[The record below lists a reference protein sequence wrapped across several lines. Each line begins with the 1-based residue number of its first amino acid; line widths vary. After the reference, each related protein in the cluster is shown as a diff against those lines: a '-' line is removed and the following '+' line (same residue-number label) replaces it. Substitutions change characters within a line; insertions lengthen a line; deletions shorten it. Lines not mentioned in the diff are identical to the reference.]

1 MKRPPTTKDPDWEND
16 LDRLTDSVIPLK
28 RRAALQEAARL
39 VPSIVNVV
47 ATATFLPPGYTLP
60 MKAIARKLRCTQ
72 YAPRMFAANILKF
85 TDSIS
90 ACTALI
96 FSTGCVVVVSLRSE
110 NHARYICQQ
119 LRILLETVPC
129 ALKDT
134 RGERLSARTLEG
146 RLDFDR
152 CEIHNIVGKA
162 DLAYRIDLQAMADA
176 APASCKWFKDSF
188 PGLECKV
195 WLTPSYSCV
204 CGRPAGYK
212 PTSVFEGPGQ
222 RKCSCAVKLL
232 IFPTG
237 KLVITGAR
245 RLDDVNAVFYRVK
258 ALAPLYEARAAGQP
272 APETVAPRDFY
283 QDFAKKILPA
293 GTTTTTTT
301 KGGAA
306 PAAGARV
313 QKELK
318 ADVAIACI
326 MSDIPMLAPSMAD
339 PASKTTAGE
348 RMPPFMQMALA
359 GRIDVVRGLF
369 LMDPDAAEERDTEG
383 RTTLERL
390 RTIAQ
395 ADLTPEQRQIME
407 MLQ

>member
-1 MKRPPTTKDPDWEND
+1 MKRGVDHHPDWED
-16 LDRLTDSVIPLK
+16 ELGRLGDTLIPLK
-28 RRAALQEAARL
+28 RRPALQEAARL

-47 ATATFLPPGYTLP
+47 ATATFLKPGYTLP
-60 MKAIARKLRCTQ
+60 MKAIARTLRCTQ
-72 YAPRMFAANILKF
+72 YAPGMFAANILKF

-110 NHARYICQQ
+110 NHARYICQL
-119 LRILLETVPC
+119 LRTRLETVPC
-129 ALKDT
+129 RLRDE
-134 RGERLSARTLEG
+134 RGTLLPTRTLEG

-162 DLAYRIDLQAMADA
+162 DLSHRIDLQAMADA
-176 APASCKWFKDSF
+176 APSSCKWFKDSF

-195 WLTPSYSCV
+195 WLTPSYKCV

-212 PTSVFEGPGQ
+212 AITAATFEGPGQ

-245 RLDDVNAVFYRVK
+245 RLQDVNAVFYRVK
-258 ALAPLYEARAAGQP
+258 ARASLYEEQPEGNKSDAAAPP
-272 APETVAPRDFY
+272 ADFY
-283 QDFAKKILPA
+283 QDFAANVIPA
-293 GTTTTTTT
+293 PSV
-301 KGGAA
+301 GAKV
-306 PAAGARV
+306 ARV
-313 QKELK
+313 KKQLK
-318 ADVAIACI
+318 PEVAIACI
-326 MSDIPMLAPSMAD
+326 MADVPMLAPTVAD
-339 PASKTTAGE
+339 PATKTTAGE

-359 GRIDVVRGLF
+359 GRVDVIRGLF
-369 LMDPDAAEERDTEG
+369 LMDPDAAEERDSEG